1 MNIEEILEELS
12 RNNGYFPED
21 AVIAADSFQSGLQP
35 LFIKELASIAEDPV
49 HVQSID
55 ETYMFH
61 IYAVFFLAKWRVKQ
75 AFPILVKIFSQNKEG
90 SDSIWGDLITE
101 GLPSILAS
109 VYTDEMDE
117 LVAMMLDMS
126 IGEFERS
133 AVADSLLT
141 LFVEG
146 VISRET
152 AVEIL
157 QRCLE
162 HCIDLNL
169 ENDYLPANLVC
180 SLADLHPLDSMPIIE
195 KAFQQGLVDPMTVTF
210 DEIKRDARENK
221 DKMLVS
227 LKKSGDK
234 QFVSDVVSEMSWWAC
249 FKETAYTGEHEDF
262 SFVQDPYVAPP
273 KVGRNDPCPCGS
285 GKKHKKCCMK

>member
-1 MNIEEILEELS
+1 MNIDEILQELS
-12 RNNGYFPED
+12 RNKGYFPEE
-21 AVIAADSFQSGLQP
+21 AVIAADSFQSELQTI
-35 LFIKELASIAEDPV
+35 FIEELTSIAEDPG
-49 HVQSID
+49 HVQSKD

-75 AFPILVKIFSQNKEG
+75 AFPILVKIFAQNTED
-90 SDSIWGDLITE
+90 SDYIWGDLVTE
-101 GLPSILAS
+101 DLPGILAS
-109 VYTDEMDE
+109 VYTDEMDV
-117 LVAMMLDMS
+117 LVGMMLDMS

-146 VISRET
+146 VISRES

-162 HCIDLNL
+162 CCIDLNL

-180 SLADLHPLDSMPIIE
+180 SLANLHPLDSMPIIE

-210 DEIKRDARENK
+210 DDIKRDARENR
-221 DKMLVS
+221 DKMLAK
-227 LKKSGDK
+227 LKNSGCK
-234 QFVSDVVSEMSWWAC
+234 RFVSDVVSQMSWWAC
-249 FKETAYTGEHEDF
+249 FDETADTGEQEDF
-262 SFVQDPYVAPP
+262 SFVQNPYVAPP

-285 GKKHKKCCMK
+285 VKKHKKCCMK